1 MNYDPTIP
9 TPPSTPTHSKFAPT
23 SNERLAA
30 QLQFIIEVDR
40 LKTILRQSIIT
51 DRSRRENSAEHSWH
65 IALVALV
72 MHEYSPVPINL
83 ERVLTMLLVHD
94 IVEIEAGDAFVYDP
108 VALAGKEEREQVA
121 ADKLFGLLPLDIRD
135 RLRGAW
141 DEFEAR
147 ATPEARFAHA
157 VDRLMPMLHN
167 YASEGQ
173 AWIHHGVRRSQ
184 VMGYN
189 QHMAEGAPALWEYA
203 KALVE
208 QCVAKGWLNE
218 G

>member
-9 TPPSTPTHSKFAPT
+9 SPSPAPAKFART
-23 SNERLAA
+23 SDERLAA
-30 QLQFIIEVDR
+30 QLHFIIEVDR
-40 LKTILRQSIIT
+40 LKGILRQSVIT

-72 MHEYSPVPINL
+72 LHEYAPVPINL

-108 VALAGKEEREQVA
+108 AALAGKEEREQLA
-121 ADKLFGLLPLDIRD
+121 ADKLFGLLPADIRD

-141 DEFEAR
+141 DEFESR
-147 ATPEARFAHA
+147 ATPEARFANA
-157 VDRLMPMLHN
+157 VDRLMPMMHN
-167 YASEGQ
+167 FASEGQ

-184 VMGYN
+184 VLAYN
-189 QHMAEGAPALWEYA
+189 QHMAEGAPTLWEYA
-203 KALVE
+203 KELIE
-208 QCVAKGWLNE
+208 QSVTQGFLKE